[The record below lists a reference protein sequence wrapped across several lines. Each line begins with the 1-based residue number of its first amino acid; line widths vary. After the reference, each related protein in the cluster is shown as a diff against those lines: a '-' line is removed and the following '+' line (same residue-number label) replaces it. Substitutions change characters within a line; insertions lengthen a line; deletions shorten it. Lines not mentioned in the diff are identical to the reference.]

1 MIMYYRLNS
10 LSIKLSIHSDTMMKV
25 FCFFLLFF
33 FKFHFLY
40 REIDWSVSQWNL
52 YCEKS
57 PRFGNTLFKKKI
69 NGFYRLKFLAIFFQN
84 LVTDDALMS
93 KLAQIYVRLYLK
105 THCQNGI
112 ASKPIRLDT
121 EKLLDV
127 NNVKFQK
134 SFLTGLIRGT
144 KVQSR

>member
-1 MIMYYRLNS
+1 M
-10 LSIKLSIHSDTMMKV
+10 
-25 FCFFLLFF
+25 
-33 FKFHFLY
+33 
-40 REIDWSVSQWNL
+40 
-52 YCEKS
+52 
-57 PRFGNTLFKKKI
+57 
-69 NGFYRLKFLAIFFQN
+69 AIFFQN
-84 LVTDDALMS
+84 LVTDDARMS

-121 EKLLDV
+121 EKLQDV

-144 KVQSR
+144 KVESR